1 MKYIIMID
9 LIRGNVFLIL
19 GEIFSLV
26 AAVLLAYSTFSK
38 DKNKMIGKQIW
49 HAVYCALSNF
59 CLGAYSGLSTNILTG
74 IRNYL
79 TVKGWFNMPVL
90 IIYSI
95 LNVGIGYAV
104 NTKGL
109 IGLLPAIAGVEYAIF
124 LYKTKSA
131 QVMRYALILNLL
143 MWVVYDFIVMSY
155 PMFIMDIIII
165 IVTTINAIR
174 FKREKNN

>member
-1 MKYIIMID
+1 MID
-9 LIRGNVFLIL
+9 FISKNIFLIL

-26 AAVLLAYSTFSK
+26 AALLLAYSTFSK
-38 DKNKMIGKQIW
+38 DKDKMIGKQIW

-74 IRNYL
+74 VRNYL
-79 TVKGWFNMPVL
+79 TVKGWFNLPIL
-90 IIYSI
+90 IIYSV
-95 LNVGIGYAV
+95 LNVGIGYMV

-131 QVMRYALILNLL
+131 QVMRYALIINLL
-143 MWVVYDFIVMSY
+143 MWVVYDFMVMSY
-155 PMFIMDIIII
+155 PMFVMDIIII
-165 IVTTINAIR
+165 IVTAINAIR
-174 FKREKNN
+174 FRKEK

>member
-1 MKYIIMID
+1 
-9 LIRGNVFLIL
+9 
-19 GEIFSLV
+19 
-26 AAVLLAYSTFSK
+26 
-38 DKNKMIGKQIW
+38 
-49 HAVYCALSNF
+49 
-59 CLGAYSGLSTNILTG
+59 
-74 IRNYL
+74 
-79 TVKGWFNMPVL
+79 MPVL

-131 QVMRYALILNLL
+131 QVMRYALIINLL
-143 MWVVYDFIVMSY
+143 MWVVYDFLVMSY